1 MKHPN
6 LAISFFTLLLCFI
19 SQYTE
24 SKVIRVPADAAT
36 ITAALSSANKEDT
49 VQVDPGLYKERI
61 FVPASVVLLCK
72 NALKAVIDGN
82 GRGTIVTLGT
92 SSTICG
98 FEIRNGTIG
107 VFSTSSNSS
116 ITQCRIVFN
125 QQSGIMCVGNLPR
138 IEDNIIAYNRGSGIQ
153 GWDVRSTSAS
163 INHNTIAYNSNHGIS
178 LGGTSSIIVENSIIA
193 YNGMFGLKPSNEEVR
208 VLMVNN
214 SFFENEQFS
223 NVLPSDNFAFD
234 PMFKDPIHLDFSLNK
249 ESRCIGRSTDNQDLG
264 ARIVY

>member
-1 MKHPN
+1 MKHQT
-6 LAISFFTLLLCFI
+6 LTASFFTLLLCFVI
-19 SQYTE
+19 QHAE
-24 SKVIRVPADAAT
+24 SKVIRVPADATT
-36 ITAALSSANKEDT
+36 ITAALSMANKDDT
-49 VQVDPGLYKERI
+49 VLVDPGFYKERI

-72 NALKAVIDGN
+72 NTLKAVIDGN
-82 GRGTIVTLGT
+82 ARGTIVTLGT

-107 VFSTSSNSS
+107 VFSTSSNSTVS
-116 ITQCRIVFN
+116 QCRIVFN

-153 GWDVRSTSAS
+153 GWDVRSTAAS

-178 LGGTSSIIVENSIIA
+178 LGGVSSIIVENNIIA

-214 SFFENEQFS
+214 SFFENEQYS
-223 NVLPSDNFAFD
+223 RVLPSDNFSFD